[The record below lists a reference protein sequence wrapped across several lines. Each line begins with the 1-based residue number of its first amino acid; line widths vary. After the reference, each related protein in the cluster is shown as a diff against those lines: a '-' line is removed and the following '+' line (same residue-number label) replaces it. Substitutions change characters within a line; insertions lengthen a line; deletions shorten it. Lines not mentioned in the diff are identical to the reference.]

1 MGWRCCQTNFQEI
14 PMSTLDQLQA
24 MLMQPAIEIAP
35 GLSFKNVL
43 PAMVCADGTT
53 LSVQASENH
62 YCSPR
67 DDIGPYTEV
76 EVWNVSVAEV
86 PDFEYSS
93 EDPSAYVDINSVVA
107 FIDRHGGLAQ

>member
-1 MGWRCCQTNFQEI
+1 MGWRFCHSTIQETS
-14 PMSTLDQLQA
+14 MSTLDRLQA

-53 LSVQASENH
+53 LSVQASKNH

-67 DDIGPYTEV
+67 DDIGPYTAV
-76 EVWNVSVAEV
+76 EVWNVSAPEV

-93 EDPSAYVDINSVVA
+93 DDPSAYVDINSVVA
-107 FIDRHGGLAQ
+107 FIDRHGGLAP